1 MAQIKFEGDI
11 KVTYETTRDCG
22 LIISVEDTNDNK
34 FSVVVTH
41 GEICLVD
48 SCNGEWL
55 GGYTTE
61 SISSWLK
68 GITKD
73 GDTHS
78 ELKYLKHPASKF
90 VARLVFHE
98 LREYSN

>member
-1 MAQIKFEGDI
+1 MAYIRFEEI
-11 KVTYETTRDCG
+11 KVEYEATRDCG
-22 LIISVEDTNDNK
+22 LLISVEDKNANK
-34 FSVVVTH
+34 FSMVITH

-48 SCNGEWL
+48 PHNGEWL

-61 SISSWLK
+61 SVAAWLK
-68 GITKD
+68 DVIKD